1 MARAWLGSKLHSV
14 MGIDAVIKRYWLAFL
29 GVFIAMAAYLQA
41 DGLGQLVA
49 GTIDDGQE
57 VRVPRSTRPRSATT
71 RSPNDRSA
79 QPILSRNAFDSV
91 TGPLDGSAQPI
102 GAMPAAKPTN
112 SSDPYDDEECGGV
125 TVSMMVA
132 SDDPSWSFASL
143 SGAEGPGL
151 KRLGDQVGSMTV
163 HHIGWYPD
171 APDALPRV
179 WMMEGGQRCM
189 VRSGAPGAKP
199 AKKVS
204 ATTPPSTSST
214 AKKTKVPQEI
224 ASKIN
229 KISENEFVV
238 ERSAL
243 ETIMENPM
251 SFAGSLRTRP
261 TDKGVRLSGIRSDS
275 LFNMLGLK
283 NGDVLKSVNG
293 FALND
298 PEKALSALSKLR
310 TASKLKFDIERGG
323 SSKAIDVTVQ

>member
-1 MARAWLGSKLHSV
+1 

-41 DGLGQLVA
+41 EGLGQLVA

-57 VRVPRSTRPRSATT
+57 VVVPRSSRPRSATS
-71 RSPNDRSA
+71 RSLTDRSA

-102 GAMPAAKPTN
+102 GPVPTARPTN
-112 SSDPYDDEECGGV
+112 SSDPYEDDECGGV

-143 SGAEGPGL
+143 SGSDGPGL
-151 KRLGDQVGSMTV
+151 RRLGDSVGSMTV

-189 VRSGAPGAKP
+189 VRSGAPGARP
-199 AKKVS
+199 AKKVAS
-204 ATTPPSTSST
+204 TTTPPPASS
-214 AKKTKVPQEI
+214 AGKKTKVPQEI

-229 KISENEFVV
+229 KISETEFVV

>member
-1 MARAWLGSKLHSV
+1 

-29 GVFIAMAAYLQA
+29 GVFIAMAAFLQA
-41 DGLGQLVA
+41 EGLGQLVA

-57 VRVPRSTRPRSATT
+57 VVVPRSSRPRTATS
-71 RSPNDRSA
+71 RSLSERSA
-79 QPILSRNAFDSV
+79 SPILSRNAFDSV
-91 TGPLDGSAQPI
+91 TGPLDGSATPLS
-102 GAMPAAKPTN
+102 PLPVSRPTN
-112 SSDPYDDEECGGV
+112 NGDPYEDEECGGV
-125 TVSMMVA
+125 TVSMLVA
-132 SDDPSWSFASL
+132 SEDPSWSFASL

-151 KRLGDQVGSMTV
+151 KRQGDAVGSMTV

-189 VRSGAPGAKP
+189 VRNGAPGAKP
-199 AKKVS
+199 KKAV
-204 ATTPPSTSST
+204 ATTSPVTPPGT
-214 AKKTKVPQEI
+214 KKSKVPEEI

-229 KISENEFVV
+229 KISDTEFVV

-293 FALND
+293 FPLND
-298 PEKALSALSKLR
+298 PEKALGALAKLR

-323 SSKAIDVTVQ
+323 TAKAIDVTVQ